1 MMYLLVQ
8 AYLTFMKDVA
18 ILLGA
23 DKDQTEVQMLDVLQF
38 EIKLA
43 NISIPR

>member
-1 MMYLLVQ
+1 MVYLLVQ
-8 AYLTFMKDVA
+8 AYFTFMKDVA
-18 ILLGA
+18 LLLGV
-23 DKDQTEVQMLDVLQF
+23 DNDQAEVQMLDVLQF